1 MSQSSI
7 LDALQ
12 RAREPL
18 SAKDLAKTANLATSS
33 VLASLRALK
42 KQGRIATVR
51 GSARSSIR
59 GRSLKYSLPLYFA
72 VPTCLSTHLPPR
84 DVRNSRNVLKC
95 KERPEAS
102 Q

>member
-12 RAREPL
+12 RARAPI
-18 SAKDLAKTANLATSS
+18 SAKDLAKKVDLGLSS
-33 VLASLRALK
+33 VLTSLRALK
-42 KQGRIATVR
+42 KQGRIASVR
-51 GSARSSIR
+51 GSARS
-59 GRSLKYSLPLYFA
+59 GRFNYSLPLYFA

-84 DVRNSRNVLKC
+84 DVRNSRNVLKY